1 MRLKAWGA
9 VAGAVV
15 LGLAG
20 CGRAPATRSAA
31 GFNLLLVTLDTV
43 RADHVGAWGYRGGE
57 TPNLDRLAAEG
68 VRFAE
73 AETPVPL
80 TLPSHATIL
89 SGLLPPEHGLR
100 NNGVGRFPAAPATLA
115 TDLAAAGYRTGAFIA
130 AFVLDHRYG
139 LNRGFA
145 IYDDDIPRD
154 TVAGLDARRPGR
166 VVVDRALEWM
176 DRGATKPFFAWVHL
190 YDAHAPYASPEP
202 FATRFAATPY
212 DGGIAEDDAQLG
224 RLLADLDRRGLAART
239 VVAVVGDHG
248 EELGE
253 HGELTHGLL
262 LYEPSLHVPL
272 IVRAPGVLP
281 AGSVVGTPV
290 SLVDLG
296 PTLAGLLDRP
306 LVAPAGRALDGRD
319 LSVTLRRRREPS
331 AVDLYSES
339 MYGTSF
345 GWSPVE
351 AIRRGDLKYIAAP
364 RPELYNLAR
373 DPHEA
378 TNLATNRPRE
388 AHQLAAALTAMTSS
402 ASQAASPADTLDS
415 EARAKLLSL
424 GYLAGASLTTNSTSG
439 HAGKDPKDAIVL
451 LQRFDE
457 AHAAFVAGKTG
468 LARHEFERL
477 VAADPGNPVFVGQL
491 AELCRRTGDLPR
503 AVALYRRAVAI
514 APSDRDARYNLA
526 VTLQEAGRGDE
537 AFAALKDAIRL
548 DPGRPEAHNALGI
561 ALALRGDLEGARSE
575 FATHGRARPPRRQG
589 AQQPGERAARPQA
602 PGRGG
607 RGVPARDRARSQLRG
622 PAQRSRRPRGAARPP
637 GGGDPVLRTRP
648 RGGARDARG
657 AAQPRHRRGPVRRP
671 ARGGRRLPGV
681 PRRDERRPRVRAAT
695 RGRAQPA
702 RSRRVDAFTF
712 PRCRPGGE
720 AKGGLIGGEHHA
732 FSSFVWAVAA

>member
-1 MRLKAWGA
+1 MWGA
-9 VAGAVV
+9 CVGVAV
-15 LGLAG
+15 LGVSG
-20 CGRAPATRSAA
+20 CGRPHVVRSAA

-43 RADHVGAWGYRGGE
+43 RADHVGAWGYRAGE

-68 VRFAE
+68 VRFGE

-145 IYDDDIPRD
+145 TYDDDIPRD
-154 TVAGLDARRPGR
+154 TAAGLDARRPGR
-166 VVVDRALEWM
+166 VVVDRALAWLDE
-176 DRGATKPFFAWVHL
+176 DATKPFFAWVHL
-190 YDAHAPYASPEP
+190 YDAHAPYAPPEP
-202 FATRFAATPY
+202 FATRFATRPY
-212 DGGIAEDDAQLG
+212 DGGIAEVDTQLG

-281 AGSVVGTPV
+281 AGWTVRTPV

-296 PTLAGLLDRP
+296 PTLAGLLNRP
-306 LVAPAGRALDGRD
+306 LVAPAGRALDGRN
-319 LSVTLRRRREPS
+319 LSLTLHRRREPA
-331 AVDLYSES
+331 AVDLYAES

-345 GWSPVE
+345 GWSPVA
-351 AIRRGDLKYIAAP
+351 AIRQGDLKYIAAP

-378 TNLATNRPRE
+378 TNLAANRPRE
-388 AHQLAAALTAMTSS
+388 ARLLAAALTGMRTSTS
-402 ASQAASPADTLDS
+402 PTASPADTLDA

-424 GYLAGASLTTNSTSG
+424 GYLAGASLPNPAPG
-439 HAGKDPKDAIVL
+439 HAGMDPKDAVVL
-451 LQRFDE
+451 LQQFDE
-457 AHAAFVAGKTG
+457 AHAAFVAGKTD
-468 LARHEFERL
+468 LARHEFEQL

-491 AELCRRTGDLPR
+491 AELYRRTGDLAR
-503 AVALYRRAVAI
+503 AVALYRQAVAL

-537 AFAALKDAIRL
+537 AFAALNDAIRL

-575 FATHGRARPPRRQG
+575 FARTVELDPHDARAFNNLANVLRDLKRPDDAEAAYRSAIALAPNYADPLNGLGTLEVQRHHP
-589 AQQPGERAARPQA
+589 AAAIPYFERALAAAPAMHEARLNLGIAEELAGDPHA
-602 PGRGG
+602 AADAYREFLKETGG
-607 RGVPARDRARSQLRG
+607 DREYAR
-622 PAQRSRRPRGAARPP
+622 QRQAARN
-637 GGGDPVLRTRP
+637 LL
-648 RGGARDARG
+648 ARV
-657 AAQPRHRRGPVRRP
+657 Q
-671 ARGGRRLPGV
+671 
-681 PRRDERRPRVRAAT
+681 
-695 RGRAQPA
+695 Q
-702 RSRRVDAFTF
+702 
-712 PRCRPGGE
+712 
-720 AKGGLIGGEHHA
+720 AK
-732 FSSFVWAVAA
+732 SSSQQR

>member
-1 MRLKAWGA
+1 MARGSAWWRTWGA
-9 VAGAVV
+9 CLGVAVF
-15 LGLAG
+15 GLSG
-20 CGRAPATRSAA
+20 CGRSPADRSAA

-43 RADHVGAWGYRGGE
+43 RADHVGAFGYRAGE

-139 LNRGFA
+139 LDRGFA
-145 IYDDDIPRD
+145 TYDDDIPRD
-154 TVAGLDARRPGR
+154 TVSGLDARRPGR
-166 VVVDRALEWM
+166 AVVDRALAWIDE
-176 DRGATKPFFAWVHL
+176 DATQPFFAWVHL
-190 YDAHAPYASPEP
+190 YDAHAPYTPPERLR
-202 FATRFAATPY
+202 TRFADRPY
-212 DGGIAEDDAQLG
+212 DGGIAEDDAQVG

-281 AGSVVGTPV
+281 AGWVERTPV

-306 LVAPAGRALDGRD
+306 LAALAGRALDGRN
-319 LSVTLRRRREPS
+319 LSLTIRRRREPS

-364 RPELYNLAR
+364 RPELYDLAR

-378 TNLATNRPRE
+378 ANLVTNRPRE
-388 AHQLAAALTAMTSS
+388 AHQLAAALTGMASS
-402 ASQAASPADTLDS
+402 AGQAAQSADTLDS

-424 GYLAGASLTTNSTSG
+424 GYLAGASLTTTSG
-439 HAGKDPKDAIVL
+439 AGQGGKDPKDAIVL
-451 LQRFDE
+451 LERFDE
-457 AHAAFVAGKTG
+457 AHAEFVAGKTD
-468 LARHEFERL
+468 LARREFERL

-575 FATHGRARPPRRQG
+575 FARTVELDPHDAKALNNLANALRDLKRPDEAAAAYRRAIALAPSYADPLNGLG
-589 AQQPGERAARPQA
+589 AIEVQRHQPEEAIPYFERALAAAPAMHEARLNLGIAEDLSGDPRA
-602 PGRGG
+602 AAAAYREFLKETEGDSEY
-607 RGVPARDRARSQLRG
+607 ARQREAARNLLARAESMLSRSQS
-622 PAQRSRRPRGAARPP
+622 ADQ
-637 GGGDPVLRTRP
+637 
-648 RGGARDARG
+648 
-657 AAQPRHRRGPVRRP
+657 
-671 ARGGRRLPGV
+671 GGRRKE
-681 PRRDERRPRVRAAT
+681 D
-695 RGRAQPA
+695 
-702 RSRRVDAFTF
+702 
-712 PRCRPGGE
+712 
-720 AKGGLIGGEHHA
+720 
-732 FSSFVWAVAA
+732 

>member
-1 MRLKAWGA
+1 MAGGLVRLKAWGA

-15 LGLAG
+15 LGFVG

-43 RADHVGAWGYRGGE
+43 RADHVGAWGYRASE

-100 NNGVGRFPAAPATLA
+100 NNGFGRFPQAPATLA

-139 LNRGFA
+139 LDRGFA
-145 IYDDDIPRD
+145 NYDDDIPRD
-154 TVAGLDARRPGR
+154 AVAGLDARRPGR
-166 VVVDRALEWM
+166 LVVDRALEWI
-176 DRGATKPFFAWVHL
+176 DRGGSKPFFAWVHL

-306 LVAPAGRALDGRD
+306 LVAPAGRALDGRN
-319 LSVTLRRRREPS
+319 LSLSLRRRQEPL
-331 AVDLYSES
+331 AVDLYAES
-339 MYGTSF
+339 MYGTGF
-345 GWSPVE
+345 GWSPVT
-351 AIRRGDLKYIAAP
+351 AIRQGDLKYIAAP
-364 RPELYNLAR
+364 RPELYNLVR

-378 TNLATNRPRE
+378 TNLAANRPRE
-388 AHQLAAALTAMTSS
+388 AHQLAAALTGMTNS
-402 ASQAASPADTLDS
+402 ASQAASPADTLDAD
-415 EARAKLLSL
+415 ARAKLLSL
-424 GYLAGASLTTNSTSG
+424 GYLAGASLSTNLTSG
-439 HAGKDPKDAIVL
+439 HAGKDPKDAVVL
-451 LQRFDE
+451 LQQFDE
-457 AHAAFVAGKTG
+457 AHSAFVAGKTD
-468 LARHEFERL
+468 LARREYEQL

-503 AVALYRRAVAI
+503 AVALYRQAVAI

-575 FATHGRARPPRRQG
+575 FGRTVELDPHDARALNNLANVLRDLKRPDEAAAAYRR
-589 AQQPGERAARPQA
+589 AIALA
-602 PGRGG
+602 PSYADPLNGLGTLE
-607 RGVPARDRARSQLRG
+607 V
-622 PAQRSRRPRGAARPP
+622 QRSRPVAAIPYFERALAAAPAMHEARLNLGIAEDLAGNPRAAVAAYREFLKETDGDRELARQREAARN
-637 GGGDPVLRTRP
+637 LL
-648 RGGARDARG
+648 ARVESMLSRSQDAD
-657 AAQPRHRRGPVRRP
+657 Q
-671 ARGGRRLPGV
+671 GGRRKE
-681 PRRDERRPRVRAAT
+681 D
-695 RGRAQPA
+695 
-702 RSRRVDAFTF
+702 
-712 PRCRPGGE
+712 
-720 AKGGLIGGEHHA
+720 
-732 FSSFVWAVAA
+732 